1 MEHDVIILGGGP
13 AGYLAADRLGRQGLK
28 VLLVEKQFLGGT
40 CLNVGCVPT
49 KTLLNGAKL
58 YAHSRDAADYGV
70 KVEGVSYD
78 WSAMQGWKDEVVG
91 KLCAGVAALMKK
103 RKVQVVEGEGVLTA
117 PNTVLVTPA
126 GGGATREFRARATLV
141 ATGSVP
147 AMPPIPGLRDNPLVV
162 DSTGLL
168 ALPSVPRRL
177 CVIGGGVIGV
187 EFASLFASL
196 GVEVTVVEMLDEI
209 IPFMDR
215 EQTPLLRRALMTAGI
230 KFNLGCRVERI
241 EGSTTFFKTAKGT
254 EEKVEADLVL
264 MAIGRRA
271 ARQGWGA
278 ETIGLDFAPQ
288 GIVVDERMR
297 TNLPGVWAAGDITGR
312 SMLAHTAYRMGE
324 VAAADIAAT
333 LAGDPAANRDHMRYN
348 AIPWVLYSLPEAAG
362 VGLTEDEARKRGYE
376 IRKASVPGVLS
387 GRFVAENGFRAK
399 GALKLIADAASD
411 RILGVHIVG
420 PYASEIIWGAAALI
434 EQEMRVSDLRE
445 MIVPH
450 PTVSELIREAAWELA

>member
-1 MEHDVIILGGGP
+1 MKHDVIILGGGP

-49 KTLLNGAKL
+49 KTLLNSVKL

-78 WSAMQGWKDEVVG
+78 WTAMQAWKGEVVG
-91 KLCAGVAALMKK
+91 KLCAGIAALMKK
-103 RKVQVVEGEGVLTA
+103 RKVEVIEGEGSLTA
-117 PNTVLVTPA
+117 PGTVLVRPAA
-126 GGGATREFRARATLV
+126 GGEPQEFRARATLV

-147 AMPPIPGLRDNPLVV
+147 AMPPIPGVQDNPLVV

-168 ALPSVPRRL
+168 ALPEVPRRL

-215 EQTPLLRRALMTAGI
+215 EQAPLLRRALTTAGV
-230 KFNLGCRVERI
+230 KFKLGCRVERI
-241 EGSTTFFKTAKGT
+241 DGSTTHYTTAKGAA
-254 EEKVEADLVL
+254 ESVEADLVL

-278 ETIGLDFAPQ
+278 ETVGLDVSPQ
-288 GIVVDERMR
+288 GVTVDDRMR
-297 TNLPGVWAAGDITGR
+297 TNIPGIWAAGDLTGR

-324 VAAADIAAT
+324 VAAADIAAS
-333 LAGDPAANRDHMRYN
+333 LAGNPASNHNRMRYD
-348 AIPWVLYSLPEAAG
+348 AIPWVIYSLPEAAG
-362 VGLTEDEARKRGYE
+362 VGLTEAEARERGYQ
-376 IRKASVPGVLS
+376 IRKATVPGVLS
-387 GRFVAENGFRAK
+387 GRFVAENGFRAR
-399 GALKLIADAASD
+399 GAVKLVADAATD
-411 RILGVHIVG
+411 RILGLHIVG
-420 PYASEIIWGAAALI
+420 SYASEMIWGGAALI
-434 EQEMRVSDLRE
+434 EQEMRVRDLRE
-445 MIVPH
+445 MILPH
-450 PTVSELIREAAWELA
+450 PTVSELIREAAWEMA